1 MEINNYKKNI
11 QNINTQLNNY
21 KNTNN
26 QKLIIDLKN
35 ENKNMKTK
43 ISELQNIILDNLLL
57 S

>member
-43 ISELQNIILDNLLL
+43 ISELQNIILDNLLFL
-57 S
+57 